1 MGYSTPSGLNPW
13 IQLKCQHFPYCKTFL
28 VDLMRFNDCL
38 PSHNCHNCLSNG
50 RAWEVIGEL
59 RREAPDR
66 GDPDKSI
73 WIQINHHPKSQE
85 TVSTFVPGTRVQ
97 HVPFL
102 KDPSFNW
109 RTISDEFEGTS
120 YLRCNNM
127 LCMGWSTI
135 SKSCFGVPKAPQ
147 VTHHEFTPVK
157 KTPNETT
164 YKFTYSSH
172 LYYVCIYIYISWYIP
187 RMQQKK
193 KTWSWSWKSFFLR
206 QSSMTVPLPHFQRF
220 ASNFRPTSK
229 KASCD
234 SNPSPFLWLY
244 SNPSPFLWWAVA
256 VFFRR
261 CLAMMVSPSPPPLQ
275 QRSRDLPPDQ
285 DLIFEALQ
293 VPSAVAAF
301 KSKMS
306 YQNIQHFQRFGH
318 VEKYPMKLMKL
329 REWDFDIGFMQ
340 WDMFLFLIGPLL
352 KKCGSSLKW
361 CSARSSKWSILDKEL
376 SQIDLADLKK
386 AAPI

>member
-13 IQLKCQHFPYCKTFL
+13 IQLKCQHFPYCNTFL

-157 KTPNETT
+157 KHQMRLHIN
-164 YKFTYSSH
+164 SH
-172 LYYVCIYIYISWYIP
+172 IHPIYIMYAYIYISWYIP
-187 RMQQKK
+187 RMQKK
-193 KTWSWSWKSFFLR
+193 RKHGHGHGNRF
-206 QSSMTVPLPHFQRF
+206 SSAKFDD
-220 ASNFRPTSK
+220 
-229 KASCD
+229 C
-234 SNPSPFLWLY
+234 
-244 SNPSPFLWWAVA
+244 
-256 VFFRR
+256 
-261 CLAMMVSPSPPPLQ
+261 SPSTFPKVCIEF
-275 QRSRDLPPDQ
+275 ST
-285 DLIFEALQ
+285 
-293 VPSAVAAF
+293 
-301 KSKMS
+301 
-306 YQNIQHFQRFGH
+306 
-318 VEKYPMKLMKL
+318 
-329 REWDFDIGFMQ
+329 DF
-340 WDMFLFLIGPLL
+340 
-352 KKCGSSLKW
+352 
-361 CSARSSKWSILDKEL
+361 
-376 SQIDLADLKK
+376 
-386 AAPI
+386 